1 MLALA
6 FTYFTSAADLPIF
19 FHQLLCWSVPHWR
32 SLMEKSFDI
41 TKAAAAIHYPPV
53 LILHV
58 TLLTVT
64 TLELL
69 GLGFDARANP

>member
-1 MLALA
+1 
-6 FTYFTSAADLPIF
+6 
-19 FHQLLCWSVPHWR
+19 
-32 SLMEKSFDI
+32 MEKSFDI